1 MSETQLANDPAAR
14 SETGEIID
22 QAKVPL
28 VEAPKT
34 DTKTTETVKATPD
47 STDTTKVEPKTEST
61 EKKAEPSL
69 LNTEDKKPA
78 PDDKKPTDL
87 GDYKPFTVPEGY
99 ELNPE
104 IATEASGIF
113 KELGLNQDQAQKLV
127 DFYGKQV
134 QTRDSS
140 ATTAAETAWAD
151 TNAEWQKQTLADPE
165 LGPHIGKVKET
176 ISRALDSLGDAKLTK
191 DFKSVMDMTG
201 AGNHPAFVKA
211 FYKMAQAVTE
221 GRHVKG
227 TGPTVDSQRAPGQGK
242 PSAAQALY
250 PSLTSAGG

>member
-28 VEAPKT
+28 
-34 DTKTTETVKATPD
+34 TEKAT
-47 STDTTKVEPKTEST
+47 TDTTTTEAKPTGTTDQTTEPKTEST
-61 EKKAEPSL
+61 EPKTSL

-104 IATEASGIF
+104 IATEASSIF

-176 ISRALDSLGDAKLTK
+176 ISRALDSLGDAALTK
-191 DFKSVMDMTG
+191 DFKQVMDMTG
-201 AGNHPAFVKA
+201 AGNHKAFVKA
-211 FYKMAQAVTE
+211 FYRLAQAATE

-227 TGPTVDSQRAPGQGK
+227 SGPTVDSQRAPGQGK